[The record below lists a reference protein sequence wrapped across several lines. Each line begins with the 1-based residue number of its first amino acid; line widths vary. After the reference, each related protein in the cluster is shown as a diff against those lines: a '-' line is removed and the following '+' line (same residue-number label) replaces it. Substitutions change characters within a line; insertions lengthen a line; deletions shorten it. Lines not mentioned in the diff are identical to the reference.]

1 MPIDATII
9 VRHNPAASRY
19 EAEVEGRLVV
29 TEYRRAGDVLTF
41 AHTYVPPELRGRG
54 VAQQLVRNALEDVR
68 LQRLRI
74 VPQCTYVAAFIK
86 RNPEYQSLVAEPP
99 PDPVS

>member
-1 MPIDATII
+1 MDATII

-29 TEYRRAGDVLTF
+29 TEYTRQGDVLVFHHTF
-41 AHTYVPPELRGRG
+41 VPPDLRGRG

-68 LQRLRI
+68 LQRQRI
-74 VPQCTYVAAFIK
+74 VPQCTYVAAFID
-86 RNPEYQSLVAEPP
+86 RNPEFQSLVVPAP
-99 PDPVS
+99 